1 MDDIPAIM
9 LQKQKIRSKEQLNS
23 YYKVF
28 FFLLS
33 LLLDNCDS

>member
-23 YYKVF
+23 YYKVL
-28 FFLLS
+28 FLLS
-33 LLLDNCDS
+33 LQLDNCDS